1 MKTTKYN
8 AIQPLYGMELLTF
21 NKKQTAFAFK
31 TAVILI
37 TTNIEKTFFGI
48 NFLLLFFIWYI
59 MHLLTLSYPLQY
71 AKRL

>member
-48 NFLLLFFIWYI
+48 NFLLLFFI
-59 MHLLTLSYPLQY
+59 
-71 AKRL
+71 